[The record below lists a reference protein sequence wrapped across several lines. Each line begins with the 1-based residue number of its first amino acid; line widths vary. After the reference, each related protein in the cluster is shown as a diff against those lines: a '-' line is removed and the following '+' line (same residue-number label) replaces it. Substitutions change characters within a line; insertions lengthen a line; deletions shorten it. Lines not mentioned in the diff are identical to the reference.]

1 MKTATLRR
9 LAFTAFTATAGAVLA
24 NVGGAVT
31 QALPVLPLASHPQ
44 GQAMMQQAVSGLLPD
59 INFTFLDKT
68 YENDVY
74 VREPVTGKKV
84 RVSCVR
90 FKATSGFRF
99 VAGPPSYSLTSQGL
113 SLTHTI
119 AKIDADAL
127 TMRFQLGPCVDVASG
142 YGIRVRD
149 AKVTYKARPTV
160 KFENG
165 GCIVSLNWLPGET
178 RVDVGDINHVGIQ
191 NDLERLAKDAVIDGL
206 NSTLV
211 NFFNS
216 GLGSGLARASTSVC
230 GSRKPGR

>member
-1 MKTATLRR
+1 
-9 LAFTAFTATAGAVLA
+9 
-24 NVGGAVT
+24 
-31 QALPVLPLASHPQ
+31 
-44 GQAMMQQAVSGLLPD
+44 GQSIVQQAVSSLQPD
-59 INFTFLDKT
+59 INFTFLNKT

-74 VREPVTGKKV
+74 VREPITGNKV

-99 VAGPPSYSLTSQGL
+99 AAGAPTYVLTTQGL
-113 SLTHTI
+113 TVTHRI
-119 AKIDADAL
+119 AKIDADAM
-127 TMRFQLGPCVDVASG
+127 TMRFQLGPCADIASG
-142 YGIRVRD
+142 YGVRIRD
-149 AKVTYKARPTV
+149 AKVTYKARPTIR
-160 KFENG
+160 FEDG
-165 GCIVSLNWLPGET
+165 ACKVSLNWLPGET